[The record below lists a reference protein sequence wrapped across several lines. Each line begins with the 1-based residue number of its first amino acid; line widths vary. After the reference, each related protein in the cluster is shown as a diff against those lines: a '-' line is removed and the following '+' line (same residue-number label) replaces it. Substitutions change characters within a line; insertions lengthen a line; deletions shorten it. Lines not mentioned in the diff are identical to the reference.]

1 MKPIVSTDTVKQN
14 IKETAVQA
22 EEITME
28 PFTKNARDIPKE
40 PELPC
45 GGSFSGKFYLAKNMI
60 NSIIIMQ

>member
-22 EEITME
+22 EESTME

-45 GGSFSGKFYLAKNMI
+45 GEASAESFI
-60 NSIIIMQ
+60 